1 MAFPPSSM
9 KKQALAVQF
18 QYSQSLY
25 VFAKIKGNVCK
36 RSFLLDDGIVLQAS

>member
-25 VFAKIKGNVCK
+25 VFYKNQGKC
-36 RSFLLDDGIVLQAS
+36 L